1 LRGVGLIPTES
12 PSAAS
17 CESIAEVLL
26 GNIDTFSTLVEFAFQ
41 ADLASVLGDTEAEIY
56 IAAPTNDAFDAFG
69 ELEPEIVSNLMTD
82 EWKTHLQSL
91 LLYHTVESGAFSER
105 NDDDDTSSVTLT
117 TLNGEDITITYT
129 DDRNV
134 FINNDASVVDDF
146 VACESLVD
154 VIDKVLIPSW
164 VENSIVD
171 RAIADEE
178 LSILVNLVVQAELAE
193 ILSSSGPYTVL
204 APSNDAFRELLA
216 SPSIDP
222 SNVDINLIKGLLTF
236 HVIDGIYSADEIV
249 DGLELATLQG
259 DAVVFAVDGDV
270 VTVNGSLVTDVDIL
284 ANNGIIHKID
294 GVLIP
299 NISIPVVETP
309 DESPS
314 VAAPS
319 ETETLGTI
327 VDVASADED
336 LSILVDAVVH
346 AGLADTLSSA
356 GPFTVFAPTDAV
368 WTKALTNPEDIT
380 VLDADILKEIL
391 LYHTVAGTYT
401 AADITDGLILTTVQG
416 ETIEFSIDGDVVM
429 INDEVMV
436 TGTDILASNGIIHT
450 IDGIL
455 FPQAVLDPTEGPSD
469 PTKDPSE
476 IPGTIVDVASADEDL
491 SILVEAV
498 VHAGLVDTL
507 SSAGP
512 FTVFAPTNDVW
523 TEGLTNPDDI
533 TVLDPEILKQVLL
546 YHTVAG
552 TYTAADITDGLIL
565 TTVQGETI
573 EFSIDGD
580 VVMINGNVM
589 ITETD
594 ILASNGVIHT
604 VDNFL
609 FPQSTEPTTEDPS
622 DPVSAPSKTE
632 TLGTIVDVASA
643 DEDLSILVEAVVHA
657 GLVDTLSSA
666 GPFTVFAP
674 TNAVWTEAL
683 ANPEDITELD
693 VDILT
698 EVLLYHTVAGTYT
711 AADITDGLILTTVQG
726 ETIEFSIDGDAV
738 MINGNVMIT
747 GTDILA
753 SNGVIHTIDGILFPQ
768 ANEPEDAPMV
778 SPNEPTEATTGTKNE
793 TSSEPTGTIID
804 VASGEDDLSILVNLI
819 VQAGLVETLSS
830 EGRFTVF
837 APTNSA
843 FTTVFNDLG
852 LDATDLGDVV
862 DSEALSSILTYHVV
876 AGIYKASDIIDGL
889 TLTTVQGDT
898 IEFGVS
904 SDGVVTVNNE
914 VISVT
919 DIPASNGVIHTIAGV
934 LFPGTV

>member
-1 LRGVGLIPTES
+1 MRGVGLIPTES

-416 ETIEFSIDGDVVM
+416 ETIEFSIDGD
-429 INDEVMV
+429 
-436 TGTDILASNGIIHT
+436 
-450 IDGIL
+450 
-455 FPQAVLDPTEGPSD
+455 
-469 PTKDPSE
+469 
-476 IPGTIVDVASADEDL
+476 
-491 SILVEAV
+491 
-498 VHAGLVDTL
+498 
-507 SSAGP
+507 
-512 FTVFAPTNDVW
+512 
-523 TEGLTNPDDI
+523 
-533 TVLDPEILKQVLL
+533 
-546 YHTVAG
+546 
-552 TYTAADITDGLIL
+552 
-565 TTVQGETI
+565 
-573 EFSIDGD
+573 
-580 VVMINGNVM
+580 
-589 ITETD
+589 
-594 ILASNGVIHT
+594 
-604 VDNFL
+604 
-609 FPQSTEPTTEDPS
+609 
-622 DPVSAPSKTE
+622 
-632 TLGTIVDVASA
+632 
-643 DEDLSILVEAVVHA
+643 
-657 GLVDTLSSA
+657 
-666 GPFTVFAP
+666 
-674 TNAVWTEAL
+674 
-683 ANPEDITELD
+683 
-693 VDILT
+693 
-698 EVLLYHTVAGTYT
+698 
-711 AADITDGLILTTVQG
+711 
-726 ETIEFSIDGDAV
+726 AV

>member
-1 LRGVGLIPTES
+1 MRGVGLIPTES

-129 DDRNV
+129 DDRDV

-284 ANNGIIHKID
+284 ANNGITHKID

-380 VLDADILKEIL
+380 VLDADILKEI
-391 LYHTVAGTYT
+391 
-401 AADITDGLILTTVQG
+401 
-416 ETIEFSIDGDVVM
+416 
-429 INDEVMV
+429 
-436 TGTDILASNGIIHT
+436 
-450 IDGIL
+450 
-455 FPQAVLDPTEGPSD
+455 
-469 PTKDPSE
+469 
-476 IPGTIVDVASADEDL
+476 
-491 SILVEAV
+491 
-498 VHAGLVDTL
+498 
-507 SSAGP
+507 
-512 FTVFAPTNDVW
+512 
-523 TEGLTNPDDI
+523 
-533 TVLDPEILKQVLL
+533 
-546 YHTVAG
+546 
-552 TYTAADITDGLIL
+552 
-565 TTVQGETI
+565 
-573 EFSIDGD
+573 
-580 VVMINGNVM
+580 
-589 ITETD
+589 
-594 ILASNGVIHT
+594 
-604 VDNFL
+604 
-609 FPQSTEPTTEDPS
+609 
-622 DPVSAPSKTE
+622 
-632 TLGTIVDVASA
+632 
-643 DEDLSILVEAVVHA
+643 
-657 GLVDTLSSA
+657 
-666 GPFTVFAP
+666 
-674 TNAVWTEAL
+674 
-683 ANPEDITELD
+683 
-693 VDILT
+693 
-698 EVLLYHTVAGTYT
+698 LLYHTVAGTYT

>member
-416 ETIEFSIDGDVVM
+416 ETIEFSIDGD
-429 INDEVMV
+429 
-436 TGTDILASNGIIHT
+436 
-450 IDGIL
+450 
-455 FPQAVLDPTEGPSD
+455 
-469 PTKDPSE
+469 
-476 IPGTIVDVASADEDL
+476 
-491 SILVEAV
+491 
-498 VHAGLVDTL
+498 
-507 SSAGP
+507 
-512 FTVFAPTNDVW
+512 
-523 TEGLTNPDDI
+523 
-533 TVLDPEILKQVLL
+533 
-546 YHTVAG
+546 
-552 TYTAADITDGLIL
+552 
-565 TTVQGETI
+565 
-573 EFSIDGD
+573 
-580 VVMINGNVM
+580 
-589 ITETD
+589 
-594 ILASNGVIHT
+594 
-604 VDNFL
+604 
-609 FPQSTEPTTEDPS
+609 
-622 DPVSAPSKTE
+622 
-632 TLGTIVDVASA
+632 
-643 DEDLSILVEAVVHA
+643 
-657 GLVDTLSSA
+657 
-666 GPFTVFAP
+666 
-674 TNAVWTEAL
+674 
-683 ANPEDITELD
+683 
-693 VDILT
+693 
-698 EVLLYHTVAGTYT
+698 
-711 AADITDGLILTTVQG
+711 
-726 ETIEFSIDGDAV
+726 AV

>member
-552 TYTAADITDGLIL
+552 IYTAADITDGLIL

-580 VVMINGNVM
+580 AVMINGNVM
-589 ITETD
+589 ITGTD

-609 FPQSTEPTTEDPS
+609 FPQSTAPTEDPS
-622 DPVSAPSKTE
+622 DPVAAPETE
-632 TLGTIVDVASA
+632 PLGTIVDVASA

>member
-1 LRGVGLIPTES
+1 MSPLASKLCLIFCWCSVLFHSTCRGAKDEKGFRGVGFIPTES
-12 PSAAS
+12 PTAAS

-26 GNIDTFSTLVEFAFQ
+26 GNIDTFSTLVEFASQ
-41 ADLASVLGDTEAEIY
+41 ADLVSALNDTKAEIY
-56 IAAPTNDAFDAFG
+56 IAAPTNDAFA

-91 LLYHTVESGAFSER
+91 ILYHAVESGAFSAY

-129 DDRNV
+129 DDRDV
-134 FINNDASVVDDF
+134 FINNDALVVDDF

-154 VIDKVLIPSW
+154 VIDKVLLPSW

-178 LSILVNLVVQAELAE
+178 LSILVNLVVQAELDE

-216 SPSIDP
+216 SPSVDP

-236 HVIDGIYSADEIV
+236 HVLDGIYSADEIV

-299 NISIPVVETP
+299 NISIPTVETP
-309 DESPS
+309 DSSTIETTIEPVESPS

-319 ETETLGTI
+319 ETEILGTI
-327 VDVASADED
+327 VDVASADENF
-336 LSILVDAVVH
+336 SILVDAVVYT
-346 AGLADTLSSA
+346 GLAETLSSA
-356 GPFTVFAPTDAV
+356 GPFTVFAPTNDV
-368 WTKALTNPEDIT
+368 WTKALTNPDDIT
-380 VLDADILKEIL
+380 VLDADTLKEIL
-391 LYHTVAGTYT
+391 LYHTVSGTYT
-401 AADITDGLILTTVQG
+401 AADITDGLTLTTVQG

-429 INDEVMV
+429 INDDVMI
-436 TGTDILASNGIIHT
+436 TGTDILASNGVIHT

-455 FPQAVLDPTEGPSD
+455 FPQAALDPTED
-469 PTKDPSE
+469 PTEDEDEVEDPSE
-476 IPGTIVDVASADEDL
+476 TPGTIVDVASADEDL
-491 SILVEAV
+491 SILVDAV
-498 VHAGLVDTL
+498 VYAGLADTL

-523 TEGLTNPDDI
+523 SKALANPDDI
-533 TVLDPEILKQVLL
+533 TELDADTLKEIIL

-552 TYTAADITDGLIL
+552 IYTAADITDGL
-565 TTVQGETI
+565 T
-573 EFSIDGD
+573 
-580 VVMINGNVM
+580 
-589 ITETD
+589 
-594 ILASNGVIHT
+594 
-604 VDNFL
+604 
-609 FPQSTEPTTEDPS
+609 
-622 DPVSAPSKTE
+622 
-632 TLGTIVDVASA
+632 
-643 DEDLSILVEAVVHA
+643 
-657 GLVDTLSSA
+657 
-666 GPFTVFAP
+666 
-674 TNAVWTEAL
+674 
-683 ANPEDITELD
+683 
-693 VDILT
+693 
-698 EVLLYHTVAGTYT
+698 
-711 AADITDGLILTTVQG
+711 LTTVQG

-753 SNGVIHTIDGILFPQ
+753 SNGVIHTIDNILFPQ
-768 ANEPEDAPMV
+768 ATEPEDAPTV
-778 SPNEPTEATTGTKNE
+778 SSKEPTEAQNE
-793 TSSEPTGTIID
+793 TPSEPTGTIID

-819 VQAGLVETLSS
+819 VQAGLVDTLSS
-830 EGRFTVF
+830 AGPFTVF

-843 FTTVFNDLG
+843 FITVFNDLG
-852 LDATDLGDVV
+852 LDAADLGGV
-862 DSEALSSILTYHVV
+862 DNETLSSVLTYHVV
-876 AGIYKASDIIDGL
+876 AGIYKASDITDGL
-889 TLTTVQGDT
+889 TLTTVQGDA
-898 IEFGVS
+898 IEFAISG
-904 SDGVVTVNNE
+904 DGVVTVNNE

-934 LFPGTV
+934 LFPGQS